1 MKFKLDEIAFVRE
14 WRGKVIEMDLDDRL
28 TVAGTSHIRFRF
40 RSRTAERDCLTTPG
54 VRETRPAVEFR
65 RPKSEVVRENAFGN
79 NYISVTATSRE

>member
-14 WRGKVIEMDLDDRL
+14 WPGKVIDMDLDNRL
-28 TVAGTSHIRFRF
+28 TVAGTSHIRF

-65 RPKSEVVRENAFGN
+65 RPKSEVVGKNAFGN
-79 NYISVTATSRE
+79 NYTSRDLCHRRS